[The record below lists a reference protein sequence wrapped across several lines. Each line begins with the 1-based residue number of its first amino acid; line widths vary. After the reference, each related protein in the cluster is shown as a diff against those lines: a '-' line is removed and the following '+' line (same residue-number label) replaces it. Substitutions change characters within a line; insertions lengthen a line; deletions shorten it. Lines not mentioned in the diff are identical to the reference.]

1 MTSVTV
7 FEVHF
12 KDFPE
17 PRPYFRH
24 GIDLR
29 RMHTYLLALD
39 VGPTGLWIDVEVPEV
54 NRQTG
59 RAMIGRAKLAVPW
72 DDIEYVLAFDDGI
85 EEPHEP
91 HHPIGFIHADVQAE
105 ATRPAA
111 PAADGGAQAP
121 EAPAQELGPITPLA

>member
-1 MTSVTV
+1 MIV

-29 RMHTYLLALD
+29 RKYTYLLELD
-39 VGPTGLWIDVEVPEV
+39 VGPTGLWIDVQVPEM
-54 NRQTG
+54 NRKTG
-59 RAMIGRAKLAVPW
+59 QALIGQAKLAVPW

-91 HHPIGFIHADVQAE
+91 HHPIGFIHSDEQEKARDG
-105 ATRPAA
+105 A
-111 PAADGGAQAP
+111 PPPHSAQGGQP
-121 EAPAQELGPITPLA
+121 VGTQELGPITPID